1 MIEAPK
7 LTSQP
12 PFLKHRR
19 NHRPPRY
26 RPRRQTEGWLNLFG
40 RCSPYNHERLNYA
53 SFRHHRNSLKPGHNP
68 HNCILIK
75 PVKIQNSS
83 SKTSNTQNHKKSE
96 LKLVHVNIRSLKNR
110 NNLIQLR
117 QLTYKQQYDILTIS
131 ESWLNSTVKN
141 SDVQIEGYKLLCL
154 DRLGK
159 QGGGVCV
166 YTRTSLK
173 TNIIKDISEISQ
185 TGFHQLWLQIQSK
198 KIKSILLCVVY
209 RPPDCSVSCF
219 MEDFLENYTYALDG
233 ILHIGKL
240 HI

>member
-1 MIEAPK
+1 M
-7 LTSQP
+7 
-12 PFLKHRR
+12 
-19 NHRPPRY
+19 
-26 RPRRQTEGWLNLFG
+26 
-40 RCSPYNHERLNYA
+40 
-53 SFRHHRNSLKPGHNP
+53 
-68 HNCILIK
+68 
-75 PVKIQNSS
+75 
-83 SKTSNTQNHKKSE
+83 
-96 LKLVHVNIRSLKNR
+96 
-110 NNLIQLR
+110 R

-141 SDVQIEGYKLLCL
+141 SDVQIEGYKLLRL

-173 TNIIKDISEISQ
+173 TNIIKDTLEISQ

-219 MEDFLENYTYALDG
+219 MEDFLENYTYALHG

-240 HI
+240 HICSR

>member
-1 MIEAPK
+1 MV
-7 LTSQP
+7 
-12 PFLKHRR
+12 
-19 NHRPPRY
+19 
-26 RPRRQTEGWLNLFG
+26 G

-219 MEDFLENYTYALDG
+219 MEDFLENYTYAPDG